1 MGIIMRTILVSVL
14 AFAFLT
20 FSFYGGAVTT
30 AAAQAPAG
38 YEAFYDEATRVN
50 LGGRWVTADIAFHA
64 DMAAAHQ
71 GDLNIALV
79 TDVTDFIAEIERDLE
94 LWVLTNRERCGER
107 WAAGD
112 PLIEFPAG
120 AIRFALELEL
130 EVWNCGWNGKGEPG
144 RIAREGGTV
153 DVTLEPYVED
163 GKLQAR
169 LKAFSIDEQTG
180 LSQFLPLEFIV
191 RRVLNGE
198 LTKLNDNKKFY
209 RAPQPLYDAGFLYHS
224 IVAKKQPGDRIV
236 ITARYVGEGDAD
248 TLDQLADDIRTDG
261 ITQPRNKK

>member
-1 MGIIMRTILVSVL
+1 MIMSYKLISAL
-14 AFAFLT
+14 ALFFAGVFA
-20 FSFYGGAVTT
+20 SD

-38 YEAFYDEATRVN
+38 YEPFYDEATNVN
-50 LGGRWVTADIAFHA
+50 LGGRWVVADIAFHA

-79 TDVTDFIAEIERDLE
+79 TDVTDFITETERDLE
-94 LWVLTNRERCGER
+94 IWIVTHRERCGER
-107 WAAGD
+107 WSAGD

-120 AIRFALELEL
+120 AIRFALALEL

-169 LKAFSIDEQTG
+169 LKYFSIDEQTG
-180 LSQFLPLEFIV
+180 ISKFLPLEFIV
-191 RRVLNGE
+191 RRVLNAE
-198 LTKLNDNKKFY
+198 LKQLNENKKFY
-209 RAPQPLYDAGFLYHS
+209 RAPQPLYDSGFMYHS

-236 ITARYVGEGDAD
+236 ITARYHGQGDAGK
-248 TLDQLADDIRTDG
+248 LDQLAADIRKDG

>member
-1 MGIIMRTILVSVL
+1 MHNKLVSASAFFL
-14 AFAFLT
+14 AGFALP
-20 FSFYGGAVTT
+20 GAS
-30 AAAQAPAG
+30 AQAPAG

-50 LGGRWVTADIAFHA
+50 LGGRWVVADIAFYA

-79 TDVTDFIAEIERDLE
+79 TDVTDFITETERDLE
-94 LWVLTNRERCGER
+94 IWIVTHRERCGER
-107 WAAGD
+107 WSAGD
-112 PLIEFPAG
+112 PLIEFPAD
-120 AIRFALELEL
+120 AIRFALALEL

-153 DVTLEPYVED
+153 DVTLEPYVEN
-163 GKLQAR
+163 GRLQTR

-191 RRVLNGE
+191 RRVLNAE
-198 LTKLNDNKKFY
+198 LEKLNDNKKFY
-209 RAPQPLYDAGFLYHS
+209 QAPQPLHDAGFLYHS
-224 IVAKKQPGDRIV
+224 IAAKKQPGSRIV
-236 ITARYVGEGDAD
+236 ITARYVGQGGGD

-261 ITQPRNKK
+261 ITQPRKKK